1 MADVRVDVQGI
12 TEEAYRKLQNPSFGL
27 FLAHQWKR
35 LINPYTPHRE
45 GNLEQNV
52 TYEPFA
58 ITYNAPYSH
67 YQYSGVVYEDPIYH
81 AGGFTNNGGID
92 WWSRP
97 GIKKQETT
105 RPLNYLTDHNP
116 QATHHW
122 DKAAEQAGQKD
133 KLIADA
139 NRFLRR

>member
-35 LINPYTPHRE
+35 LINPYTPHRD

-67 YQYSGVVYEDPIYH
+67 YQYNGVVYEDPIYH